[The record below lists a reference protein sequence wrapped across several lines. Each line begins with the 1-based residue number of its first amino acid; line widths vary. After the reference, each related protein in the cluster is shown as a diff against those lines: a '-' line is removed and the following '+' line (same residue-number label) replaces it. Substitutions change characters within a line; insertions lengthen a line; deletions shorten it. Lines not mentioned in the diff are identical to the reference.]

1 MALLIIGGMGYALLV
16 MFMLGAMMLSGRSSD
31 REARR
36 LQPVQVSTSK
46 PVARSDAQP
55 SNGGFSAMP
64 GRNAA

>member
-16 MFMLGAMMLSGRSSD
+16 MFMLGAMMLSGRASD

-46 PVARSDAQP
+46 PAARSNTQP
-55 SNGGFSAMP
+55 STDFSTMP